1 MIILTGECGCGKSSI
16 EKVLVEK
23 YGYKRTI
30 SYTSKQKEENE
41 IDGIDYNFISFD
53 EFTEKCNNSFFVEC
67 GSNNG
72 VFYGT
77 TKEQYDNNTVCILT
91 PHGLKQLKNN
101 LKNDKIDI
109 HTFYIKVPRR
119 DRLIKLLQRGDNI
132 EEIIKRDKDD
142 KDLYDGIEDE
152 VDFVLNNTN
161 YFSDPENMAYW
172 ITESIKK
179 RSK

>member
-1 MIILTGECGCGKSSI
+1 M
-16 EKVLVEK
+16 
-23 YGYKRTI
+23 
-30 SYTSKQKEENE
+30 
-41 IDGIDYNFISFD
+41 
-53 EFTEKCNNSFFVEC
+53 
-67 GSNNG
+67 
-72 VFYGT
+72 
-77 TKEQYDNNTVCILT
+77 
-91 PHGLKQLKNN
+91 
-101 LKNDKIDI
+101 KNDTIDI